1 MTPRRRLALLLLAI
15 LPLALPA
22 TEIRPLPDAT
32 RAFAPVVDAASD
44 EAALAL
50 HRMKLPPGLVARLW
64 AAEPMLA
71 NPVAFNLDE
80 QGRVF
85 VAETHRYRTSVL
97 DIRDIMWM
105 LEDELANRDQDD
117 FLATLRRHYG
127 EAGLAELSRESEL
140 LRLLEDTDG
149 DGVADKSTVYAD
161 DFRSPLDGIASGVIA
176 RRGEVWFT
184 NIPSLWKFTGRDR
197 AETRAEVF
205 RGFGVRFNYTGHDF
219 HGLVFGP
226 DGRLYFSIGDR
237 GAHVTTREGR
247 VLAAPDTGSVFRMWP
262 DGSGLE
268 LFATGLRNPQSLV
281 FNEYG
286 DLFTGDNDSDQGD
299 EERLVHVVEGGD
311 SGWRVGYQF
320 APRGR
325 AGPWNEEKLW
335 HPRHP
340 GQPAYLVPPI
350 CNIEDGP
357 SGLAYY
363 PGTGL
368 TPAYAGHLFITHFK
382 GAYSNS
388 GIFTYQLK
396 PEGVSYAVAAAAP
409 FLTGALPTD
418 VRFGPDGRLYYSDWA
433 EGWPKSRRGRIYTIA
448 DPTRAYDPLVRE
460 TRRLIAADFTRE
472 KTAELLPLLAHP
484 DWRVRLEAQYTLAE
498 RGAASQPA
506 LAALAARADAPP
518 LARRHALWAL
528 GQVAA
533 SGPSAA
539 APLGGLLKDPDAE
552 IRAQAAKLVGDLGYG
567 DLAPALLAALTDPAA
582 RVRFFAAQSLGKLR
596 APTAVPA
603 LLAAA
608 RANADSDAYLRHAL
622 VLGLAGC
629 ATPAELAAVAADA
642 SVAARRAALLALRRQ
657 EHAEIAV
664 FLHDSDP
671 LLVREAALAIND
683 VPIAAALPALAE
695 LMSAPLADEPTLLR
709 AVNAAFRLGT
719 ADHAATLGA
728 LARQADR
735 PDRLRTE
742 AVTLLSQWAE
752 PPARDR
758 NVGIYRPVA
767 PAGRDTDA
775 GLLVLTGLAAELLA
789 AGTPAAVQE
798 AALDAVVSLQLTA
811 LTPALHALVA
821 DSSQRPALRIA
832 ALRALETLAD
842 PGLMDA
848 VDAAIA
854 SNAAELRLAA
864 LPLSTRFHPAGAPA
878 VLARLA
884 TSANPAERRAAYT
897 ALGDLPDPAADELLL
912 TGLQAL
918 AANQVPGGAQLELLE
933 AAAKRSDPRVV
944 AALAQREA
952 ALAADPDP
960 LAPFRVT
967 LEGGRAGHGGRLFR
981 NNPILQ
987 CSRCHRVDDEA
998 GGDAGPH
1005 LGGIGARDSR
1015 ELLLEHILKPSARI
1029 APGFQLV
1036 TVTTKDGRAV
1046 SGTLL
1051 AEDDTSVRLRISE
1064 VDETTIPRR
1073 AIASLESSP
1082 SGMPEVA
1089 ALVLTKA
1096 EIRDLVAYLA
1106 SLQKPYTPRE
1116 RQPLRALRTAGP
1128 AGPASADGHGP

>member
-1 MTPRRRLALLLLAI
+1 MTRRCRLLAPLLAL

-22 TEIRPLPDAT
+22 DAPRELPPAE
-32 RAFAPVVDAASD
+32 RALEPVVDAASA
-44 EAALAL
+44 EATLALA
-50 HRMKLPPGLVARLW
+50 RMRLPAGLVARLW

-117 FLATLRRHYG
+117 FLATLRQHYG
-127 EAGLAELSRESEL
+127 EAGLAALSRESEL

-149 DGVADKSTVYAD
+149 DGVADKSSVYAD
-161 DFRSPLDGIASGVIA
+161 NFRTPLDGIASGVLA

-184 NIPSLWKFTGRDR
+184 NIPALWKFTGRDR
-197 AETRAEVF
+197 AETREEVF
-205 RGFGVRFNYTGHDF
+205 RGFGVRFNFTGHDF

-268 LFATGLRNPQSLV
+268 LFATGLRNPQSLI

-340 GQPAYLVPPI
+340 GQPAYLLPPL

-357 SGLAYY
+357 SGLAYH

-368 TPAYAGHLFITHFK
+368 TPAYLGHIFLTHFK
-382 GAYSNS
+382 GSVSNS
-388 GIFTYQLK
+388 GIFTYRLR
-396 PEGVSYAVAAAAP
+396 PEGASYAVDAAAP

-448 DPTRAYDPLVRE
+448 DPARADDPLVRE
-460 TRRLIAADFTRE
+460 MRELIASDFTRKPE
-472 KTAELLPLLAHP
+472 AELLALLAHA

-498 RGAASQPA
+498 RGTASLPA
-506 LAALAARADAPP
+506 LTARANQPDAPAP
-518 LARRHALWAL
+518 ARRHALWAL

-533 SGPSAA
+533 HGPSVEAT
-539 APLGGLLKDPDAE
+539 LRVLLTDAEAE
-552 IRAQAAKLVGDLGYG
+552 IRAQAAKLAGDLGYAG
-567 DLAPALLAALTDPAA
+567 AAAALTTALADPAA

-596 APTAVPA
+596 TPAAVPA

-608 RANADSDAYLRHAL
+608 RTNDDADAYIRHAL

-629 ATPAELAAVAADA
+629 ATSTELVALAQGA
-642 SVAARRAALLALRRQ
+642 SAAARRAALLALRRQ
-657 EHAEIAV
+657 ESAEITA
-664 FLHDSDP
+664 FLHDPDP
-671 LLVREAALAIND
+671 LLVREAALAISD
-683 VPIAAALPALAE
+683 VPIAGALPALAE
-695 LMSAPLADEPTLLR
+695 LVAGPLADEPTGMR
-709 AVNAAFRLGT
+709 ALNAAFRLGSS
-719 ADHAATLGA
+719 DHAAALGA
-728 LARQADR
+728 LARQADC
-735 PDRLRTE
+735 PERLRTE
-742 AVTLLSQWAE
+742 AVVLLRQWSE

-758 NVGIYRPVA
+758 NVGIYRPLDPA
-767 PAGRDTDA
+767 PRDADAGR
-775 GLLVLTGLAAELLA
+775 LILTGLAAELLA
-789 AGTPAAVQE
+789 AGIPAVVQE
-798 AALDAVVSLQLTA
+798 AALAAIVSLQLA
-811 LTPALHALVA
+811 PLAPALHAVVTG
-821 DSSQRPALRIA
+821 PAHPAGLRIA
-832 ALRALETLAD
+832 ALRALEQLSAPDLA
-842 PGLMDA
+842 A
-848 VDAAIA
+848 AADAAIA
-854 SNAAELRLAA
+854 SDNAELRLAA
-864 LPLSTRFHPAGAPA
+864 LPLATRFHPEGAPA

-884 TSANPAERRAAYT
+884 GSDVVAERRAAYT
-897 ALGDLPDPAADELLL
+897 ALAELADPAADDLLL
-912 TGLQAL
+912 AGLQAL
-918 AANQVPGGAQLELLE
+918 ATGQVPAGAQLDLLE
-933 AAAKRSDPRVV
+933 AAARRSDPRIAAVLATRD
-944 AALAQREA
+944 AALAG
-952 ALAADPDP
+952 DPDP
-960 LAPFRVT
+960 LAPFHVT
-967 LEGGRAGHGGRLFR
+967 LHGGRAGAGSRLFR

-987 CSRCHRVDDEA
+987 CSRCHRVGDEA
-998 GGDAGPH
+998 GGEAGPN
-1005 LGGIGARDSR
+1005 LAGIGARDSR
-1015 ELLLEHILKPSARI
+1015 ELILEHILKPSARI

-1036 TVTTKDGRAV
+1036 TVTRQDGQVV

-1051 AEDDTSVRLRISE
+1051 EEGPESVRLRTGE
-1064 VDETTIPRR
+1064 VEETTLPRA
-1073 AIASLESSP
+1073 AIARLESSP

-1089 ALVLTKA
+1089 ALVLSKA
-1096 EIRDLVAYLA
+1096 EIRDLVAYVA
-1106 SLQKPYTPRE
+1106 SLKEPATPRE
-1116 RQPLRALRTAGP
+1116 HQPLRALRSGGP
-1128 AGPASADGHGP
+1128 AGDSAAGHGP